1 MKHFKFTQSINTP
14 FYVDLK
20 QRVDAYFK
28 SKSNNRKANAHMY
41 TKMIFI
47 FALFCSSY
55 GLLVSNVLGPWLMFA
70 ALVVFGLSNV
80 LVAFN
85 IAHDASHGALFKKNK
100 WNKLFAYTFNLIGVN
115 QYIWDI
121 KHNQSHHAFTN
132 IEGLDIDIEQTKIAR
147 IHESS
152 ERKWFH
158 RYQHLYLPFIYP
170 LASLFM
176 IFIKDFQLFAAK
188 RYGNK
193 VILTHPRKERVILFL
208 SKFLYITYT
217 LIIPM
222 IVINLIWWKIL
233 IGFIM
238 MHLIMGV
245 FLSIILFPAHVLDD
259 SPFPKPDDSME
270 IHNSWAVHQV
280 ETTTN
285 FAANN
290 RFITWLSGGLN
301 THIAHHLYPNICHIY
316 YYDLTKII
324 REVAQKHQISFRD
337 KTMLGALKSHLA
349 YFKQMGKGMSS

>member
-1 MKHFKFTQSINTP
+1 MKNFKFTQSMNTP
-14 FYVDLK
+14 FYQELK
-20 QRVDAYFK
+20 QKVDAYFK
-28 SKSNNRKANAHMY
+28 SRSSNRKANTHMY
-41 TKMIFI
+41 AKMIFI
-47 FALFCSSY
+47 FTLFLTSY
-55 GLLVSNVLGPWLMFA
+55 CLLLSNMLNQTQLLLM
-70 ALVVFGLSNV
+70 LVIFGLSNI

-85 IAHDASHGALFKKNK
+85 IAHDASHGALFRKNK
-100 WNKLFAYTFNLIGVN
+100 LNKLFSYTFNLIGVN

-147 IHESS
+147 INESS
-152 ERKWFH
+152 PRKWFH
-158 RYQHLYLPFIYP
+158 RYQHIYLPFIYP

-222 IVINLIWWKIL
+222 MVINLVWWKIL
-233 IGFIM
+233 LGFII

-259 SPFPKPDDSME
+259 SPFPQPDDSLE

-285 FAANN
+285 FAANS
-290 RFITWLSGGLN
+290 RLITWLSGGLN

-324 REVAQKHQISFRD
+324 REVAQKHDISFRD
-337 KTMLGALKSHLA
+337 KTLFGAMKSHLV
-349 YFKQMGKGMSS
+349 YFKRLGKEI